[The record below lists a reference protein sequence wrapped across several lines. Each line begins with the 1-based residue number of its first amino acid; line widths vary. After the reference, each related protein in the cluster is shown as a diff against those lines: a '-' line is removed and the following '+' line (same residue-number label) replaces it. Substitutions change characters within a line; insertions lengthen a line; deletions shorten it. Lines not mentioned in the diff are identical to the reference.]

1 MCVCVGRAVGTLFH
15 LPLSHQTYADGDAE
29 RVMGAALAKLAWP
42 RSSYV
47 LTTKLFW
54 GAANADPAIG
64 TGPNDTG
71 LSRKH
76 IMEGLKASLARLGVD
91 YVDVVFAH
99 RPDYDTPVEE
109 TTRAFSD
116 AISLGLCHYW
126 GTSEW
131 PADRIEAA
139 RSYAEKH
146 GFHSP
151 VCEQP
156 EYNILNKVARI
167 RVEVEYKRLIDTGT
181 FGLGL
186 TVW

>member
-1 MCVCVGRAVGTLFH
+1 M
-15 LPLSHQTYADGDAE
+15 
-29 RVMGAALAKLAWP
+29 
-42 RSSYV
+42 
-47 LTTKLFW
+47 
-54 GAANADPAIG
+54 
-64 TGPNDTG
+64 
-71 LSRKH
+71 
-76 IMEGLKASLARLGVD
+76 
-91 YVDVVFAH
+91 FAH

-156 EYNILNKVARI
+156 EYNILNKVART